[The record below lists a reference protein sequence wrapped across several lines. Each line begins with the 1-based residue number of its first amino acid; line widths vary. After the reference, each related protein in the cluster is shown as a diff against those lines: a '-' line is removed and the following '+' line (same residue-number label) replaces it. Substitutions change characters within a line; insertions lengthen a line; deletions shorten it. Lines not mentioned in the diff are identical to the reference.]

1 VASPYD
7 YAQQAAVY
15 VPMNFPKPSEPEH
28 SAQVAELVARMASV
42 IAGRTLVLTTT
53 LRALATISDV
63 LQQKFKGHND
73 LKILVQG
80 QSPKRELIER
90 FRSGNFENSPGCI
103 LVASASFW
111 EGVDLPGDCLQLL
124 VIDKLPFPPP
134 SDPVV
139 EARSK
144 QLEAMGK
151 SVFSRYFIPEAA
163 IALKQGA
170 GRLIRRE
177 SDRGLL
183 VIGDSRLKRMGYG
196 KRLMASL
203 PAMRQI
209 ETEEALFVELSSL
222 TKLSTTDQ
230 NSF

>member
-1 VASPYD
+1 MTS
-7 YAQQAAVY
+7 
-15 VPMNFPKPSEPEH
+15 
-28 SAQVAELVARMASV
+28 
-42 IAGRTLVLTTT
+42 
-53 LRALATISDV
+53 
-63 LQQKFKGHND
+63 
-73 LKILVQG
+73 
-80 QSPKRELIER
+80 
-90 FRSGNFENSPGCI
+90 
-103 LVASASFW
+103 
-111 EGVDLPGDCLQLL
+111 CLQLL

-203 PAMRQI
+203 PPMRQVD
-209 ETEEALFVELSSL
+209 TEEALFAELNSL
-222 TKLSTTDQ
+222 TKLSTMDQ